1 MNDTLGKA
9 LEKFGR
15 NDNKPRDDDLE
26 KALEKFMR
34 EQKKENG

>member
-1 MNDTLGKA
+1 MNDLGKA
-9 LEKFGR
+9 LEKFSR

-34 EQKKENG
+34 KQQKEKG